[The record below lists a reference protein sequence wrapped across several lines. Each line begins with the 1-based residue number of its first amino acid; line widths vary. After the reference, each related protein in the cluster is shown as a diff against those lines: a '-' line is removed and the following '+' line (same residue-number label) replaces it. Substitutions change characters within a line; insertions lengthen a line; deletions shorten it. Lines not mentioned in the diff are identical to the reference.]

1 MKKWELRK
9 GTKVVIAGIMIT
21 LATSTINTG
30 YKLVKDKFFKAKK
43 TEQAQ
48 DQTIDLTDDV
58 KALEALKDTFVEY
71 YEENNPKYNFTFEEL
86 LAFEVLTNN
95 RNAEQLE
102 DIYDGEI
109 PTYDEMHR
117 IIMSFYMRASS
128 NYTYASSKSGL
139 SKFITNEDERR
150 LFETLENAM
159 LIVNQDEMNGNLN
172 QTNINNAKNV
182 INEIL
187 NGSYSNGLKSFVA
200 STVSPA
206 LDHLTGVPG
215 FKMTNEERKDYEKAI
230 DTYTC
235 DLIVSY
241 KLERDEALKING
253 KEREQISI
261 EQAIDEYFDGKTTFI
276 EYLRS
281 ELRYIPSYN
290 RPIDEEFVYRNR
302 TVVKEAKKEE
312 KKESSNT
319 KNNTTKSNHNN
330 KQTSPKDK
338 GTKTNYKDMTKE
350 EKKQADKITNEK
362 DANLEK
368 QNKFNERLAKDAKV
382 AIQSYLDAVS
392 AFVEKEVVK
401 LCNNSSVGPA
411 HVEEALNKYKR
422 SMITD
427 YIDMDVIKVKMIEEE
442 LNKWLKSFKKNYT
455 DLYPTTS
462 EKHEQRK
469 TLYKQKMSIYL
480 KETDENYTKIEYNGK
495 KITPL
500 TFAIMNGAQNGYTSY
515 LTKNAST
522 IIEDNITNPATTI
535 TVPSDKVEEA
545 IENVPQGQNTT
556 IIVDEYDDG
565 FYDSPSEWTKEES
578 IITYEEVGVN
588 NNNNNNN
595 NSSNN
600 TTNYQNTQNQGIQ
613 YNNEFVPPVLDL
625 TGTQTETVEV
635 YKYK

>member
-200 STVSPA
+200 STVSP
-206 LDHLTGVPG
+206 H
-215 FKMTNEERKDYEKAI
+215 
-230 DTYTC
+230 
-235 DLIVSY
+235 
-241 KLERDEALKING
+241 
-253 KEREQISI
+253 
-261 EQAIDEYFDGKTTFI
+261 
-276 EYLRS
+276 
-281 ELRYIPSYN
+281 
-290 RPIDEEFVYRNR
+290 
-302 TVVKEAKKEE
+302 
-312 KKESSNT
+312 
-319 KNNTTKSNHNN
+319 
-330 KQTSPKDK
+330 
-338 GTKTNYKDMTKE
+338 
-350 EKKQADKITNEK
+350 
-362 DANLEK
+362 
-368 QNKFNERLAKDAKV
+368 
-382 AIQSYLDAVS
+382 
-392 AFVEKEVVK
+392 
-401 LCNNSSVGPA
+401 
-411 HVEEALNKYKR
+411 
-422 SMITD
+422 
-427 YIDMDVIKVKMIEEE
+427 
-442 LNKWLKSFKKNYT
+442 
-455 DLYPTTS
+455 
-462 EKHEQRK
+462 
-469 TLYKQKMSIYL
+469 
-480 KETDENYTKIEYNGK
+480 
-495 KITPL
+495 
-500 TFAIMNGAQNGYTSY
+500 
-515 LTKNAST
+515 
-522 IIEDNITNPATTI
+522 
-535 TVPSDKVEEA
+535 
-545 IENVPQGQNTT
+545 
-556 IIVDEYDDG
+556 
-565 FYDSPSEWTKEES
+565 
-578 IITYEEVGVN
+578 
-588 NNNNNNN
+588 
-595 NSSNN
+595 
-600 TTNYQNTQNQGIQ
+600 
-613 YNNEFVPPVLDL
+613 
-625 TGTQTETVEV
+625 
-635 YKYK
+635 